1 LHLNLLIRGRII
13 KVHGNVGGLK
23 ASQVRRLTNLY
34 RRRTPPAYIVSP
46 ELSKAVCQLSF
57 EIRRQIGLLIDRR
70 GWIAFVLVGTYQQ
83 IMIPN
88 LEKYR
93 SGGGRLKGLRC
104 VHTHLQQEPLTRDD
118 LMDLALLNLDLM
130 AAITVDK
137 HGRPHSIHAA
147 HLLPEGV
154 NGANWEILPPLGL
167 TQLDMDCHGLIRS
180 LESEFAR
187 KLRAQR
193 VKGAWQRAVLIGVTT
208 APRRVAEDSMAELRE
223 LAKSSQI
230 AVVDAVIQHRRRVDP
245 RFLMGQGKLSELVI
259 LALRKGADLLIFD
272 QELNPSQVRSIT
284 DLTALK
290 VIDRTQLIL
299 DIFAQRARS
308 REGKIQVELAQL
320 KYLLPRLTGKGTA
333 MSRLTGGIGGRGPG
347 ETKLEIDRRRVRD
360 RIAHLEKSL
369 ASVQKQRAQRRAKRN
384 KKGLP
389 ILSIIG
395 YTNAGKSTLLN
406 TLTRS
411 SVLAESRLFATLDPT
426 SRKKRLPKEA
436 EVIITDTVGFIR
448 ELPQELITAFR
459 ATLEE
464 LEDADLLIHV
474 IDISNPRCEH
484 QVRSVERILENLHLG
499 EIRVLRVLN
508 KQDLLDPITVRKWA
522 RKLDGIP
529 ISANDEQ
536 TLSPLLDRIEWHV
549 RRLKRGVTCHSE
561 QQAAA
566 ITA

>member
-1 LHLNLLIRGRII
+1 MYLTLLIRGRII

-23 ASQVRRLTNLY
+23 ASQVRRLNNLY
-34 RRRTPPAYIVSP
+34 RRRTLPAYIVSP
-46 ELSKAVCQLSF
+46 ELTKAVCQLSF

-104 VHTHLQQEPLTRDD
+104 VHTHLQQEPLTQDD

-137 HGRPHSIHAA
+137 QGRPHSIHAA

-167 TQLDMDCHGLIRS
+167 SQLDMDCYGLIRS

-187 KLRAQR
+187 KLPAQR

-223 LAKSSQI
+223 LAESSQI
-230 AVVDAVIQHRRRVDP
+230 AVVDAVIQHRRRADP

-259 LALRKGADLLIFD
+259 LALQKGADLLIFD
-272 QELNPSQVRSIT
+272 QELNPSQVRSIA

-299 DIFAQRARS
+299 DIFARRARS

-360 RIAHLEKSL
+360 RIVHLEKSL

-448 ELPQELITAFR
+448 ELPRELITAFR

-484 QVRSVERILENLHLG
+484 QVKSVEQILENLHLD

-508 KQDLLDPITVRKWA
+508 KQDLVDPISVRKWT
-522 RKLDGIP
+522 RRLDGIP
-529 ISANDEQ
+529 ISAHDEKA
-536 TLSPLLDRIEWHV
+536 LGPLLDRIEWHV
-549 RRLKRGVTCHSE
+549 RRLKRGVTCHGA
-561 QQAAA
+561 QQAVTV
-566 ITA
+566 TA